1 MRISDWS
8 SDVCSSDLVVVEV
21 AVVVRRDPLDLV
33 PLDLIDTAEHL
44 GFRLVGLRIAGG
56 PLACVFAGRR
66 ARVLGLAAGR
76 REVDLVRQQEIGS
89 ASCRERVCQYVSI
102 SVVAASLNKK
112 QNYIY
117 FQL

>member
-8 SDVCSSDLVVVEV
+8 SDVCSSDL
-21 AVVVRRDPLDLV
+21 LDLV

-66 ARVLGLAAGR
+66 ARVPGLAAGR
-76 REVDLVRQQEIGS
+76 REVDLVRQQVFAEGRLQQLALAAFDDPAVQIGR
-89 ASCRERVCQYVSI
+89 ASVRAKGGT
-102 SVVAASLNKK
+102 SV
-112 QNYIY
+112 
-117 FQL
+117 